1 MVNRTSGNWGSGYT
15 RFGQQRYPS
24 GNLTR
29 GTIFR
34 GSAPAVNKFRA
45 PDAGVTP
52 NFSGPSGP
60 IINQQSNGIINRT
73 INTLA
78 AGGVAMKDENIRARR
93 QRRQQG
99 IDQAKVQLK
108 INNIRNQRA
117 QAGQALVNAYQQATR
132 PQPVNPY
139 AQIVQAGQQ
148 QNAGNALVQ
157 QWQQGVAPQA
167 PPNPLMQ
174 AWNNSPNN
182 PRAPWNVKPPTGNPV
197 TSLPPSPPQVP
208 LSNTGV
214 PALPPQRPAPQ
225 ARQLNTNAP
234 QMPAPFPPP
243 MTPANTNPNTPAP
256 PMAPPAPM
264 PPPPP
269 KTTRGAG
276 KTGSPFDLPPL
287 QGTGGDFITQSMR
300 NMADN
305 GTNTAPSSVE
315 WKDEPTNPFPSGP
328 LNFDRSRMFD
338 PTYKP
343 NEEITS
349 SASSRTKKRPP
360 K

>member
-1 MVNRTSGNWGSGYT
+1 MASTSSYWGSGYNK
-15 RFGQQRYPS
+15 FGQTRYPS
-24 GNLTR
+24 GALTR

-45 PDAGVTP
+45 PDAGVSP

-93 QRRQQG
+93 QRRQSG

-117 QAGQALVNAYQQATR
+117 QAGQALLNAYQQATR

-139 AQIVQAGQQ
+139 AS
-148 QNAGNALVQ
+148 
-157 QWQQGVAPQA
+157 
-167 PPNPLMQ
+167 

-182 PRAPWNVKPPTGNPV
+182 PQAPWQVKPPTGAPPTP
-197 TSLPPSPPQVP
+197 TSPP

-214 PALPPQRPAPQ
+214 PALPP
-225 ARQLNTNAP
+225 
-234 QMPAPFPPP
+234 
-243 MTPANTNPNTPAP
+243 
-256 PMAPPAPM
+256 
-264 PPPPP
+264 P

-276 KTGSPFDLPPL
+276 STSSPFDLSPL
-287 QGTGGDFITQSMR
+287 AEMGGDFITQSMR
-300 NMADN
+300 NMSDDD
-305 GTNTAPSSVE
+305 TSPAPTSVE

-328 LNFDRSRMFD
+328 VKPFDSSRMFD
-338 PTYKP
+338 PTYKST
-343 NEEITS
+343 EEMS
-349 SASSRTKKRPP
+349 KPASSRTKKRPP

>member
-1 MVNRTSGNWGSGYT
+1 MASTSSYWGSGYNK
-15 RFGQQRYPS
+15 FGQTRYPS
-24 GNLTR
+24 GALTR

-45 PDAGVTP
+45 PDAGVSP

-73 INTLA
+73 INTIA
-78 AGGVAMKDENIRARR
+78 AGGVAQKNENIRARR
-93 QRRQQG
+93 QRRQEG

-117 QAGQALVNAYQQATR
+117 QAGQALTNAYQQATR

-139 AQIVQAGQQ
+139 AS
-148 QNAGNALVQ
+148 
-157 QWQQGVAPQA
+157 
-167 PPNPLMQ
+167 

-182 PRAPWNVKPPTGNPV
+182 PRAPWQVKPPTGAPV
-197 TSLPPSPPQVP
+197 TNLPPTPMSPPM
-208 LSNTGV
+208 SNTGV
-214 PALPPQRPAPQ
+214 PALPPQRSAPQ

-234 QMPAPFPPP
+234 QMPANVPPP
-243 MTPANTNPNTPAP
+243 MTPANTDLTAPAP
-256 PMAPPAPM
+256 PTAPPAPM
-264 PPPPP
+264 PPAPP

-276 KTGSPFDLPPL
+276 RTGSPFDLPPVT
-287 QGTGGDFITQSMR
+287 GTGSDLLTASMQTMGDINSP
-300 NMADN
+300 
-305 GTNTAPSSVE
+305 APNKVE
-315 WKDEPTNPFPSGP
+315 WKDEPTNPFPEGP
-328 LNFDRSRMFD
+328 KSFDNSRMFD

-343 NEEITS
+343 NTEMAKP
-349 SASSRTKKRPP
+349 ASSRTKKRPP